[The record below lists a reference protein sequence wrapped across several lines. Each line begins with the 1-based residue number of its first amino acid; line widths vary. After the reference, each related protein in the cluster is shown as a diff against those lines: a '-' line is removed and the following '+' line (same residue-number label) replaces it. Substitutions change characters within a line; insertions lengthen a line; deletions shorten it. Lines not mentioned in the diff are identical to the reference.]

1 MILDRKSLVN
11 KLNKISNHLDELPDH
26 VIEHLSTGAPPPEP
40 YDCEEVIK
48 RMSTEIIYFR
58 LRDKI
63 YGG

>member
-1 MILDRKSLVN
+1 MADRK
-11 KLNKISNHLDELPDH
+11 KLIERLNRLSDRLDNLPLDVVH
-26 VIEHLSTGAPPPEP
+26 NLSDGAGPPEP

-48 RMSTEIIYFR
+48 RLAIEVSYLR